1 MEHLW
6 RRDYASRS
14 SPKSDVP
21 LRCDDTWLW
30 HDNDDD
36 DVDETDYSDDVDGAI
51 LMIPKL
57 NRNDSKASDAWEWS
71 LRGVW

>member
-1 MEHLW
+1 MMLLEQA
-6 RRDYASRS
+6 RRE
-14 SPKSDVP
+14 DVP

-30 HDNDDD
+30 HDDDAD
-36 DVDETDYSDDVDGAI
+36 GTDYSDDVDGTI

-57 NRNDSKASDAWEWS
+57 NRNDSEASDAWERS

>member
-1 MEHLW
+1 M
-6 RRDYASRS
+6 
-14 SPKSDVP
+14 P

-30 HDNDDD
+30 HD
-36 DVDETDYSDDVDGAI
+36 DDVDGTDFDDDI
-51 LMIPKL
+51 DGTGLMIPKL